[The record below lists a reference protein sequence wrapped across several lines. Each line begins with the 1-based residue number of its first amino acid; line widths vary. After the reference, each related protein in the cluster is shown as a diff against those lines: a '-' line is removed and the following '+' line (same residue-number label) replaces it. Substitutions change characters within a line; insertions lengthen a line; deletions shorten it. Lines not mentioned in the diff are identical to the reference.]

1 MIMMMV
7 VLPIAVVVVV
17 IVWVSMIVAV
27 KPGMAPSIYTN
38 VIRSAA
44 AYLAHGYLPPLI
56 VFGCLAEGLRS

>member
-1 MIMMMV
+1 MMMV
-7 VLPIAVVVVV
+7 VLPIAVVVV
-17 IVWVSMIVAV
+17 IVWVGMIVAV
-27 KPGMAPSIYTN
+27 KPGMAPSINTN